1 MPYTKL
7 STKNDNKML
16 NKIKKDFC
24 LHIILSSMYST
35 GAMERFLSRGVRI
48 NKKKFSKNFLLY
60 KSLILGG
67 VRPIF
72 NFPYLNTILRTNT
85 YCH

>member
-7 STKNDNKML
+7 STKNNNKML

-48 NKKKFSKNFLLY
+48 NKKKFSKNFCY
-60 KSLILGG
+60 IN
-67 VRPIF
+67 P
-72 NFPYLNTILRTNT
+72 
-85 YCH
+85 